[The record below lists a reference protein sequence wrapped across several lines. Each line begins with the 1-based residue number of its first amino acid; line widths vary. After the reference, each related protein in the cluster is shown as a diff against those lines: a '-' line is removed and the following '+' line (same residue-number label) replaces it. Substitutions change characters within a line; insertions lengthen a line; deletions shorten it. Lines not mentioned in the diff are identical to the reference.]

1 MKFNTGRDIVEEKF
15 DEEGKERGQI
25 VIQPAWGFEVKD
37 LGRDGNMPV
46 KDMED
51 HRRRTVL
58 REKERGLISNI
69 LSLKSQRVI

>member
-1 MKFNTGRDIVEEKF
+1 
-15 DEEGKERGQI
+15 
-25 VIQPAWGFEVKD
+25 
-37 LGRDGNMPV
+37 MPV

-58 REKERGLISNI
+58 RGKERGLISNI